1 VGAHVQVR
9 TRVHRR
15 PVPDYVIVDELQ
27 VERESVR
34 PAAEGEQRNAC
45 GHDEGPSFVEI
56 CLHTKHSCHS
66 FF

>member
-27 VERESVR
+27 VERESVQFT
-34 PAAEGEQRNAC
+34 AEREMLAGRVLNEKLGVGEL
-45 GHDEGPSFVEI
+45 PV
-56 CLHTKHSCHS
+56 L
-66 FF
+66 